1 MSAVIQFVAPAE
13 VFFPP
18 ASKKSLSANREP
30 RPIRLHSIGEPK
42 QRFWQLS
49 ARANSTQFAMIEWF
63 VLVLF
68 LVVALI
74 GLVSCFGELAH
85 LLDSDAIGHV
95 AAKAIGAIG

>member
-18 ASKKSLSANREP
+18 ASKKSLSANRKL
-30 RPIRLHSIGEPK
+30 RPIRLDSIGELK

-49 ARANSTQFAMIEWF
+49 ARANSIQLAMIEWF

-68 LVVALI
+68 LAVALI
-74 GLVSCFGELAH
+74 GLVSCFTELSH
-85 LLDSDAIGHV
+85 LLGSDAIGHL
-95 AAKAIGAIG
+95 AMRAIGAAG